1 LEDGYVDQSPDA
13 LRLTLTT
20 EPVDRGQF
28 AVYASCTMS
37 LAGLHV
43 SAAVIGASHIITY
56 STSDWQATEVFAC
69 VPVAN
74 TACRT
79 LDELIASPP
88 VRLRPGRGSSYEIA
102 IRRVTW
108 EDPEP
113 PDLIALVEAA
123 RSSDR
128 APDRFGLVQ
137 EFPTR
142 NLDVIPKTVIF
153 GYADGD
159 RGIVVETAHS
169 YPNVRGLVMSRTT
182 LHHTT

>member
-1 LEDGYVDQSPDA
+1 
-13 LRLTLTT
+13 
-20 EPVDRGQF
+20 
-28 AVYASCTMS
+28 MK

-69 VPVAN
+69 VPVGD
-74 TACRT
+74 TAHWT
-79 LDELIASPP
+79 LDELIDSPI
-88 VRLRPGRGSSYEIA
+88 RRELGRGSYEIA
-102 IRRVTW
+102 IRRVPW

-113 PDLIALVEAA
+113 QDLVRLVEAA
-123 RSSDR
+123 RSSDH

-142 NLDVIPKTVIF
+142 DLSVIPKTVIF
-153 GYADGD
+153 GIAESD
-159 RGIVVETAHS
+159 RRVVIETAHS

>member
-1 LEDGYVDQSPDA
+1 LKDGYVDQNPDS
-13 LRLTLTT
+13 LRLTWTRD
-20 EPVDRGQF
+20 PIDRDQF
-28 AVYASCTMS
+28 SVYASCTMT

-56 STSDWQATEVFAC
+56 SAADWQATEVFAC
-69 VPVAN
+69 VPVGDLAHW
-74 TACRT
+74 T
-79 LDELIASPP
+79 LDELTDSPI
-88 VRLRPGRGSSYEIA
+88 RRKLGRGSYEFT
-102 IRRVTW
+102 IRRVPW

-113 PDLIALVEAA
+113 PDLIDLVEAA

-128 APDRFGLVQ
+128 ASDRFGLVQ

-142 NLDVIPKTVIF
+142 DLSVVPKTVIF
-153 GYADGD
+153 GHAEDD
-159 RGIVVETAHS
+159 RRVVIETAHS